1 MPNEESYLNES
12 LRKIAKG
19 AGFVLIGTLIGR
31 AFGYGSRIIIARFL
45 GASDYGLVSLGFA
58 ALVMAAALA
67 AIGLPA
73 GVTRYVSFYKGKEDE
88 GRIKGTILG
97 AIKMNFPVSVIF
109 ALLLFF
115 GAGWIS
121 IHFFH
126 DANLT
131 PVLRIFSIA
140 LPFFVLARNLLSAT
154 VGFQEMRYQVYTEQI
169 FQNVL
174 KLAGI
179 VILVALGFG
188 VLGAACGWVLAIILM
203 PFLAFYF
210 LEKKVFP
217 VFNTKIKAISTEREL
232 FSFSWP
238 LIFVGM
244 AGMVMGFTDT
254 LMLGYFC
261 TSSEVGIY
269 NAALPTADALRGLPR
284 AFWGIFF
291 AVISG
296 LYARNMI
303 GDLKNTYSAVTKW
316 ILSLV
321 FPAFLLIA
329 LFSDQVI
336 KILFG
341 AEYVAGATAL
351 VILTFGFVIGTVVGP
366 AGAILQAYGKTK
378 IIMACSF
385 IGAGMNFG
393 LNFYLIPVYGV
404 NGAAMATA
412 FSVLFVDI
420 FSFLVVYKIAKIQPF
435 RVSFLKPIFAS
446 IIAVSVVYAITKYV
460 IGVSILSSIMMFF
473 VFLGFYFFL
482 LLLVK
487 GFEEEDLMI
496 MRAIDQRLGTKSD
509 WIREIL
515 KRFL

>member
-19 AGFVLIGTLIGR
+19 AGIVLMGTLIGR

-45 GASDYGLVSLGFA
+45 GASDYGLISLGFA
-58 ALVMAAALA
+58 ALTMAAALA
-67 AIGLPA
+67 AIGLPS
-73 GVTRYVSFYKGKEDE
+73 GITRYISFYKGKEDE
-88 GRIKGTILG
+88 ERIKGTIIS
-97 AIKMNFPVSVIF
+97 AIKMNLPVSIIF

-121 IHFFH
+121 IHIFH

-140 LPFFVLARNLLSAT
+140 IPFLVLAQNLLSAT

-169 FQNVL
+169 FQNML

-179 VILVALGFG
+179 VTLVALGFG
-188 VLGAACGWVLAIILM
+188 VMGAAWGWAIAIILM
-203 PFLAFYF
+203 PFVAFYF
-210 LEKKVFP
+210 LEKKLFP
-217 VFNTKIKAISTEREL
+217 VFNTKIKAIPVEREL
-232 FSFSWP
+232 FAFSWP

-244 AGMVMGFTDT
+244 AGIVMGFTDT

-269 NAALPTADALRGLPR
+269 NAALPTADALLGIPR
-284 AFWGIFF
+284 AFEAIFF
-291 AVISG
+291 PVISW
-296 LYARNMI
+296 LYARNRI
-303 GDLKNTYSAVTKW
+303 EDLRNTYSTITKW

-321 FPAFLLIA
+321 FPAFLLIF
-329 LFSDQVI
+329 LFPDQVI
-336 KILFG
+336 TILFG
-341 AEYVAGATAL
+341 AEYIAGATAL
-351 VILTFGFVIGTVVGP
+351 VILTFGFLIGRAVGP
-366 AGAILQAYGKTK
+366 TSAILQTYGKTK

-385 IGAGMNFG
+385 IGATTNFG
-393 LNFYLIPVYGV
+393 LNFYLIPIYGV

-412 FSVLFVDI
+412 FSILFINI
-420 FSFLVVYKIAKIQPF
+420 FSFLVVYKITKIYPF
-435 RVSFLKPIFAS
+435 HVSFLKPIFAS
-446 IIAVSVVYAITKYV
+446 VIAVSVVYAITKYV
-460 IGVSILSSIMMFF
+460 IGVSFLSLITMFF
-473 VFLGFYFFL
+473 VFLILYFFL
-482 LLLVK
+482 LLIFK
-487 GFEEEDLMI
+487 SFEEQDLMI

-509 WIREIL
+509 WIREII